1 MTSSDAAPVI
11 PIGEIRTFGTV
22 GPKYEVGR
30 PLRSLVD
37 GDWMVEIVLVESTF
51 TILRGAVIV
60 KPDSRANVAKSIVA
74 EVRDK

>member
-37 GDWMVEIVLVESTF
+37 GDWMVEIVLVESGERTEYR
-51 TILRGAVIV
+51 LQRLLADP
-60 KPDSRANVAKSIVA
+60 KAQ
-74 EVRDK
+74 